1 MQNEQQQ
8 MKEPKLNQEKLEMPN
23 DSRMNKEINNQK
35 EEQKEEEKEEEKEI
49 EKEDKEENPQEN
61 ESKEVEEESKEKE
74 EKEEQTEKKEE
85 KEEESQENN
94 EDEIKDLEGEPKD
107 FAEEHKETKEDK
119 EEMNEEQ
126 PQPIIKVEERENQDN
141 NEEQNE
147 EQEQNDEQE
156 QNEEMQDEEGMKTP
170 TKGKMYRFI
179 QNGQLLQVDNKGQVY
194 KVIQQS
200 HKSSIENQGI
210 NESYELNQEKIN
222 NNIIYHDIAFRSSQK
237 GNNNN
242 NEITTEKIKQ
252 QRSSNIVKRKEPKDS
267 NPKVH
272 IISKKK
278 GFKKFNEKAKI
289 NGELIDLPR
298 NEIGNKEYSMVIGDG
313 METGEY
319 KFIGEKTLI
328 KENIVPN
335 ENVMITQEEIA
346 AELSKRKNKKKGK
359 KIKYEVIDKFYALTN
374 ISVRTIKKLE
384 KNASKGEQRHYFYS
398 TLNINNNINTTNFNT
413 GNINNT
419 NINNTFSGMNSQFNN
434 YMSYGNI
441 NTSSQKRA
449 QNMNMNMNMMN
460 IPSMQMQNMMTNM
473 NMNMNISMPIDNY
486 SRYFLS
492 QVNKIRTEPQSFIGV
507 IEDSKANII
516 KDRQGRIIYNG
527 KIKVALNKGEAAFD
541 EAIEFLKELNPLQP
555 LAYNQMITINAPVSE
570 NEILDK
576 DDLINKITAIVK
588 SGVNIKSY
596 WRDVI
601 KDPEIS
607 FLLMI
612 IDDNGIKSGMRRK
625 DILSPYMKYIGVSSA
640 EINKNFVCYVTLA

>member
-1 MQNEQQQ
+1 MQNDQQQ
-8 MKEPKLNQEKLEMPN
+8 MKEPKLNQEKLEMPY

-49 EKEDKEENPQEN
+49 EKEDKEEDPQEN

-74 EKEEQTEKKEE
+74 EKEEKEEQTEKKEEKEE

-107 FAEEHKETKEDK
+107 FAEKQKETKEDQ
-119 EEMNEEQ
+119 EEMEEEQ
-126 PQPIIKVEERENQDN
+126 PQPIIKVEEREK
-141 NEEQNE
+141 
-147 EQEQNDEQE
+147 
-156 QNEEMQDEEGMKTP
+156 KTP

-179 QNGQLLQVDNKGQVY
+179 QNGQLFQVDNKGQVY

-237 GNNNN
+237 GNSNN
-242 NEITTEKIKQ
+242 NEIITEKIKQ
-252 QRSSNIVKRKEPKDS
+252 QRPSNISKRKEPKDS

-441 NTSSQKRA
+441 NTSSQMRA

>member
-1 MQNEQQQ
+1 M
-8 MKEPKLNQEKLEMPN
+8 
-23 DSRMNKEINNQK
+23 
-35 EEQKEEEKEEEKEI
+35 
-49 EKEDKEENPQEN
+49 
-61 ESKEVEEESKEKE
+61 EV
-74 EKEEQTEKKEE
+74 
-85 KEEESQENN
+85 
-94 EDEIKDLEGEPKD
+94 
-107 FAEEHKETKEDK
+107 
-119 EEMNEEQ
+119 EQ

-141 NEEQNE
+141 KEEQNE
-147 EQEQNDEQE
+147 EQEQNEE
-156 QNEEMQDEEGMKTP
+156 VQNEEGMKTP

-179 QNGQLLQVDNKGQVY
+179 QNGQLFQVDNKGQVY

-252 QRSSNIVKRKEPKDS
+252 QRSSNISKRKEPKDS

-335 ENVMITQEEIA
+335 ENVMIIQEEIA

-449 QNMNMNMNMMN
+449 QNMNMNMNMNMPGMN
-460 IPSMQMQNMMTNM
+460 MDAVQCWQGIYNTQMINPNQNMQQMINNGGIDTSNKVNIFLTTIRGIRVNM
-473 NMNMNISMPIDNY
+473 RIDFGK
-486 SRYFLS
+486 RVCDLIKQYFL
-492 QVNKIRTEPQSFIGV
+492 
-507 IEDSKANII
+507 
-516 KDRQGRIIYNG
+516 
-527 KIKVALNKGEAAFD
+527 
-541 EAIEFLKELNPLQP
+541 
-555 LAYNQMITINAPVSE
+555 
-570 NEILDK
+570 
-576 DDLINKITAIVK
+576 LIN
-588 SGVNIKSY
+588 
-596 WRDVI
+596 R
-601 KDPEIS
+601 
-607 FLLMI
+607 
-612 IDDNGIKSGMRRK
+612 
-625 DILSPYMKYIGVSSA
+625 
-640 EINKNFVCYVTLA
+640 

>member
-1 MQNEQQQ
+1 M
-8 MKEPKLNQEKLEMPN
+8 
-23 DSRMNKEINNQK
+23 
-35 EEQKEEEKEEEKEI
+35 EEE
-49 EKEDKEENPQEN
+49 
-61 ESKEVEEESKEKE
+61 
-74 EKEEQTEKKEE
+74 
-85 KEEESQENN
+85 
-94 EDEIKDLEGEPKD
+94 
-107 FAEEHKETKEDK
+107 H
-119 EEMNEEQ
+119 
-126 PQPIIKVEERENQDN
+126 PQPVIKVEERENHDN

-147 EQEQNDEQE
+147 EMQN
-156 QNEEMQDEEGMKTP
+156 EEGMKTP

-179 QNGQLLQVDNKGQVY
+179 QNGQIFQVDNKGQVY
-194 KVIQQS
+194 KVVQQS
-200 HKSSIENQGI
+200 QESSIENQGF
-210 NESYELNQEKIN
+210 NESYEINQEKNN
-222 NNIIYHDIAFRSSQK
+222 NNIIYHDIAFRSNQK
-237 GNNNN
+237 ENNNN
-242 NEITTEKIKQ
+242 IELTKEKKKQ
-252 QRSSNIVKRKEPKDS
+252 KRSSNISKKKEPKDS

-278 GFKKFNEKAKI
+278 GFKKYNSKTKLS
-289 NGELIDLPR
+289 GELIDLPR
-298 NEIGNKEYSMVIGDG
+298 NEIGKKEYTMVIGDG

-335 ENVMITQEEIA
+335 ENVMITQEEIT
-346 AELSKRKNKKKGK
+346 AELSKRKNKKKEK

-384 KNASKGEQRHYFYS
+384 KNSSKNEQRSYFYS
-398 TLNINNNINTTNFNT
+398 TLNINNNINTTNLQNS
-413 GNINNT
+413 N
-419 NINNTFSGMNSQFNN
+419 NINNTFSGMNSQLNN

-441 NTSSQKRA
+441 NTFNQIRN
-449 QNMNMNMNMMN
+449 QNMNMNMDMNMNMN
-460 IPSMQMQNMMTNM
+460 MINVPIMQNMMPNI
-473 NMNMNISMPIDNY
+473 NMNISMPLDNY

-527 KIKVALNKGEAAFD
+527 KIKVALNIGESAFD
-541 EAIEFLKELNPLQP
+541 EAIEFLKELSPMQP
-555 LAYNQMITINAPVSE
+555 LTYNQMLTVNTPVSE

-576 DDLINKITAIVK
+576 DDLTNKIKAMVN
-588 SGVNIKSY
+588 SGVKIKSY

-625 DILSPYMKYIGVSSA
+625 DILSPYIKYIGISSA
-640 EINKNFVCYVTLA
+640 EINNNFVCYVTLA